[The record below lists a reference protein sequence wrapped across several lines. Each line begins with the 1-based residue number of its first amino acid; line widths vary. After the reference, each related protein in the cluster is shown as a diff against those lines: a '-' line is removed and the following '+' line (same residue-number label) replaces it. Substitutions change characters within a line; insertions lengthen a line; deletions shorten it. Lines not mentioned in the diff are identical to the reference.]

1 MNPVGRWQSI
11 ADTGRRFMCRGVY
24 VCTAGD
30 PVKEGTALPIRRL
43 GGYNVVH
50 GELQNGRPHLLFL

>member
-1 MNPVGRWQSI
+1 
-11 ADTGRRFMCRGVY
+11 MCRGVY

-50 GELQNGRPHLLFL
+50 GGLQNGRPHLLFL